1 VIFAT
6 KSPRHQGFFY
16 NNPLGV
22 PWCLCAL
29 VAIFLSVLLCLSA
42 AGCGV
47 KTEYLPQV
55 SYPYVAEM
63 DFLKEV
69 KNVDGK
75 AKKKRFKDDR
85 VTAPFYFLL
94 KVKEIENSGTIAV
107 RFYETVETGQVSD
120 AAKPEGVMGRQVQ
133 ERVFQFGQ
141 PGKYYEYIIFFDRV
155 EGFSPGKYRYGVF
168 YNDKLIYENYLD
180 VNPSKEIFQ
189 FHTPLPVYRPN
200 ACYSFDK

>member
-1 VIFAT
+1 LA
-6 KSPRHQGFFY
+6 
-16 NNPLGV
+16 
-22 PWCLCAL
+22 A
-29 VAIFLSVLLCLSA
+29 VLLSFSA

-47 KTEYLPQV
+47 KAEYLPQV
-55 SYPYVAEM
+55 SYPYAAEM
-63 DFLKEV
+63 DFLKDV
-69 KNVDGK
+69 KNINGK

-107 RFYETVETGQVSD
+107 RFYETVEAGQVGQFGQSGQPGQPGQSGQTGE

-155 EGFSPGKYRYGVF
+155 EGFNPGKYRYGIF

-180 VNPSKEIFQ
+180 VNSPI
-189 FHTPLPVYRPN
+189 
-200 ACYSFDK
+200 

>member
-1 VIFAT
+1 MIFAT
-6 KSPRHQGFFY
+6 RAPRHQGFFY
-16 NNPLGV
+16 NKPLGV
-22 PWCLCAL
+22 PLCLGAL
-29 VAIFLSVLLCLSA
+29 VAVLLCFSA

-47 KTEYLPQV
+47 KAEYLPQV

-63 DFLKEV
+63 DFLKDV
-69 KNVDGK
+69 KNINGK
-75 AKKKRFKDDR
+75 AKKKQFKDDR

-94 KVKEIENSGTIAV
+94 KVKEIENSGTITV
-107 RFYETVETGQVSD
+107 RFYETVETGQAGD
-120 AAKPEGVMGRQVQ
+120 AAKPEGIMGRQVQ

-180 VNPSKEIFQ
+180 VNPS
-189 FHTPLPVYRPN
+189 N
-200 ACYSFDK
+200 